1 MPNMALKASLILS
14 GIAIGL
20 LVIYGADVAVGQG
33 TGEGFLGSD
42 TKARGI
48 GLGLPSVILPITAYF
63 ISRKESS
70 KPLGVL
76 IIIAGIL
83 VVIGGGFALAMADL
97 VEAEAA
103 GTPIVAETV
112 GLIVI
117 GAFIVALG
125 SIKLKQ

>member
-1 MPNMALKASLILS
+1 MALKASLILS

-20 LVIYGADVAVGQG
+20 LVIYGADVAAGQG

-42 TKARGI
+42 HKARGI

-76 IIIAGIL
+76 IIIVGIL
-83 VVIGGGFALAMADL
+83 VVIGGGFAFAMTDL

-112 GLIVI
+112 GLIAI

>member
-1 MPNMALKASLILS
+1 MALKASLILS

-20 LVIYGADVAVGQG
+20 LVIYGADVAAGQG

-42 TKARGI
+42 HKARGI
-48 GLGLPSVILPITAYF
+48 GLGFPSVILPIIAFF

-83 VVIGGGFALAMADL
+83 IVIGGAFAFAMTDL
-97 VEAEAA
+97 EEAEAA
-103 GTPIVAETV
+103 GSPIIAETA
-112 GLIVI
+112 GLIVV
-117 GAFIVALG
+117 GTFIVALG
-125 SIKLKQ
+125 SIKLKH